1 MAQNEKTNQTK
12 TKTAQKA
19 ANTPKKAANTLARY
33 EVDCVAVPHP
43 SMGGANRFKEAV
55 AKIFANEK

>member
-1 MAQNEKTNQTK
+1 MLMELVPGMEVVAIGQ
-12 TKTAQKA
+12 
-19 ANTPKKAANTLARY
+19 KAANTLARY